1 MVKLRDHPLMTRR
14 SGRKAWPP
22 LWVNIDDRSDKPKG
36 EIGVL
41 TRVGVAEAISNGI
54 FVRMSYGGSDYVGAM
69 YFDDEVFCREIY
81 TILESMIGGS
91 LHEIGNLDLTYTL

>member
-1 MVKLRDHPLMTRR
+1 MKFRDHPLMTRR

-22 LWVNIDDRSDKPKG
+22 LWVNVEDRADKPRG

-41 TRVGVAEAISNGI
+41 TRVWIADAIKNGI
-54 FVRMSYGGSDYVGAM
+54 FVRMSYEGSEYIGAM
-69 YFDDEVFCREIY
+69 YFDDEAFCREIY
-81 TILESMIGGS
+81 RILESMIGSS